1 MVNGVETE
9 NTLTPQQE
17 QHNPVKLMT
26 LDTSTP
32 DEAPPS
38 SRMPQEPRREPYV
51 KPSRSAARPMLLDEI
66 SGKIVFHP
74 YPRCPHLRSIF

>member
-9 NTLTPQQE
+9 NTLTPQE
-17 QHNPVKLMT
+17 QYNPVKLMT

-32 DEAPPS
+32 NDEAPPS

-51 KPSRSAARPMLLDEI
+51 KPSRSAARPILLDEI
-66 SGKIVFHP
+66 SGKLF
-74 YPRCPHLRSIF
+74 SIPFTYTLTHSTF